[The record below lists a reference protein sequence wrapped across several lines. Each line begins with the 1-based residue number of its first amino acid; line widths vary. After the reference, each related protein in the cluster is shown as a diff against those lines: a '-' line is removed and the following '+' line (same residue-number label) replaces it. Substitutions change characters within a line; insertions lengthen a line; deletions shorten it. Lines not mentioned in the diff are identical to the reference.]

1 MRDTPPI
8 VVLVH
13 GFLGSPEDWD
23 PVRRALASR
32 GLPDAVTVD
41 LVACAREPECA
52 AALERAAHLDP
63 AALANADAL
72 PDVPV
77 GGREHAE
84 MSQSASHDAAG
95 HVRASDDGLDAL
107 AGAIDRA
114 IADVRRDASHAGR
127 DVALCGYSLG
137 GRVCLALA
145 GRALAGRAT
154 AGIAA
159 APAGCVVIG
168 ADPGIDE
175 ASERSLRAGRD
186 HAHAL
191 HLRADPAAFLASW
204 YAQPLFASL
213 RTSRA
218 YDEVVARRRAAL
230 EASPG
235 RDAWSLILDA
245 CSPGRCAP
253 RWSVA
258 AALGSRLAFVHGALD
273 DKFAAIARR
282 IHAHSPQTPTIP
294 VPGAGHAAHVEQPNA
309 CADAIASI
317 LAAPAR
323 SSP

>member
-1 MRDTPPI
+1 MRDAQPL

-23 PVRRALASR
+23 PLRRELDSR
-32 GLPDAVTVD
+32 GLRDAVTVD

-52 AALERAAHLDP
+52 AALERAAQLDP
-63 AALANADAL
+63 VALADADAL
-72 PDVPV
+72 ADVPV

-84 MSQSASHDAAG
+84 MAQPASHDGAA
-95 HVRASDDGLDAL
+95 HVRTSEDGLDAL
-107 AGAIDRA
+107 AGALERA
-114 IADVRRDASHAGR
+114 IADACPDASGGGR
-127 DVALCGYSLG
+127 RVVLCGYSLG

-145 GRALAGRAT
+145 GRAT

-159 APAGCVVIG
+159 APAACIVIG

-213 RTSRA
+213 RTSSS

-230 EASPG
+230 EASSG
-235 RDAWSLILDA
+235 REAWSLILDA

-258 AALGSRLAFVHGALD
+258 AALGRRLAFIHGALD
-273 DKFAAIARR
+273 GKFAAIARR

-294 VPGAGHAAHVEQPNA
+294 IPGAGHAAHVEQPKA

-317 LAAPAR
+317 LAAPVP
-323 SSP
+323 SHS